1 VSGRRKSLYH
11 ITVILNK
18 EELAVAKK
26 AIKKTV
32 KLQIFAGKANP
43 APPVGTVLGPTGVNM
58 QQFCTEFN
66 DRTREQMGDK
76 VTVEIFIYD
85 DRSFTFNVKTP
96 PASFL
101 LKKVAG
107 VKSGSS
113 VGAKETVATISVDQL
128 KEIAEIKMND
138 LNAYDMDAAMAIIAG
153 TARNMGIAIDGY
165 NAEELA
171 QRKAEAL
178 AADIKAAKADAKEQ
192 KKLDEAQAAREAQEA
207 ARAEANEAAKEAKEA
222 R

>member
-1 VSGRRKSLYH
+1 M
-11 ITVILNK
+11 
-18 EELAVAKK
+18 AKK
-26 AIKKTV
+26 EVKRTV
-32 KLQIFAGKANP
+32 KLQIVAGKANP

-96 PASFL
+96 PAAFL

-107 VKSGSS
+107 IKSASS
-113 VGAKETVATISVDQL
+113 VGAKETVATISAEQL
-128 KEIAEIKMND
+128 KEIAEIKLQD
-138 LNAYDMDAAMAIIAG
+138 LNAYDIDAAMSIIAG

-171 QRKAEAL
+171 ARKAEAL
-178 AADIKAAKADAKEQ
+178 EADKAAAKAAAKEQ
-192 KKLDEAQAAREAQEA
+192 KKLDDAQAAREAEEA

>member
-1 VSGRRKSLYH
+1 
-11 ITVILNK
+11 
-18 EELAVAKK
+18 VAKEVK
-26 AIKKTV
+26 RTV
-32 KLQIFAGKANP
+32 KLQINAGKANP

-58 QQFCTEFN
+58 QQFCSEFN

-107 VKSGSS
+107 IKSGSS
-113 VGAKETVATISVDQL
+113 VGANETVANISIDQL
-128 KEIAEIKMND
+128 REITEIKMQD
-138 LNAYDMDAAMAIIAG
+138 LNAYDVDSGMAIIAG

-171 QRKAEAL
+171 AQ
-178 AADIKAAKADAKEQ
+178 KAAALEASIASARSDAKEQ
-192 KKLDEAQAAREAQEA
+192 KKLDAAQAVREAEEA
-207 ARAEANEAAKEAKEA
+207 ARLEANAEAKEAKES